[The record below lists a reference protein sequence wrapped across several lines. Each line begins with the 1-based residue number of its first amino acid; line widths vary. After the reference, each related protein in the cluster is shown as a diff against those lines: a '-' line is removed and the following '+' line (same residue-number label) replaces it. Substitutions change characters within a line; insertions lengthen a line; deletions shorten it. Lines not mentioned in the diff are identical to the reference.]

1 VADSTVL
8 FDDLIR
14 TSNLRS
20 KTYVVQE
27 NKESGLACVELS
39 ARRADD
45 WFFARRWVTIR
56 QGRRFLYW
64 ILDELETAGFRFQV
78 HQVPNLISVQTPAS
92 PQPWALASTNWAS
105 LSAEERR
112 IHVDLFPQEELLLR
126 AGYDWDDCAVYKE
139 GRPLPR
145 DQYGRLV
152 EETDGVLYE
161 WARIM
166 DEYTWRRYPLYVL
179 PMSTRAAVVPSAPA
193 AESSA

>member
-1 VADSTVL
+1 
-8 FDDLIR
+8 
-14 TSNLRS
+14 
-20 KTYVVQE
+20 
-27 NKESGLACVELS
+27 
-39 ARRADD
+39 
-45 WFFARRWVTIR
+45 
-56 QGRRFLYW
+56 
-64 ILDELETAGFRFQV
+64 
-78 HQVPNLISVQTPAS
+78 
-92 PQPWALASTNWAS
+92 
-105 LSAEERR
+105 
-112 IHVDLFPQEELLLR
+112 
-126 AGYDWDDCAVYKE
+126 VYKE